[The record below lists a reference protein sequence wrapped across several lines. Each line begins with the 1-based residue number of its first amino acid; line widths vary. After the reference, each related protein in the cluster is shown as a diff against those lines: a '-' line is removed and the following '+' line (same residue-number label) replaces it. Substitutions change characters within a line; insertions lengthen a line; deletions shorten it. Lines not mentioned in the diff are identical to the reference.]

1 MATVQELERAFLNA
15 HNAGDKQAAE
25 ALASALR
32 QAMSAQPIA
41 EPTAPKKE
49 PETGFI
55 AGIKSGYERLKGDI
69 GAIEIGRAHV

>member
-32 QAMSAQPIA
+32 QAMSAQP
-41 EPTAPKKE
+41 TAATAVPGSVQA
-49 PETGFI
+49 TNRF
-55 AGIKSGYERLKGDI
+55 ASRRD
-69 GAIEIGRAHV
+69 GA